1 MMLPCAT
8 PEMMG
13 NLAEQTDASYSW
25 GWLSSICWTDEQI
38 YRYMTG
44 AYVYKSL
51 SSGLPSIFKHRN
63 QSVHLPESPHE
74 IS

>member
-1 MMLPCAT
+1 MRAIA
-8 PEMMG
+8 G
-13 NLAEQTDASYSW
+13 ADYRASAEPIYRRFC
-25 GWLSSICWTDEQI
+25 LLNIEQI